1 MSFARALFR
10 TLFIGIA
17 LVTVVLTPAH
27 AQSRGRGQ
35 NKVEKDKETVSIE
48 IVITAT
54 RDVLREKGF
63 DVVRIEQED
72 DFQIV
77 YYRRGNRG
85 RGRGGGPVERLV
97 IRWTPERIEVRD
109 APDEIRIGIEVKLGI
124 RVIL

>member
-1 MSFARALFR
+1 MSLTRALFR
-10 TLFIGIA
+10 TLFIGIT

-27 AQSRGRGQ
+27 AQGRGRGQ
-35 NKVEKDKETVSIE
+35 NKVEKEKETVSIE
-48 IVITAT
+48 IALTAT
-54 RDVLREKGF
+54 REVLTERGF

-109 APDEIRIGIEVKLGI
+109 APDEIRIGLEIMVGI
-124 RVIL
+124 KIL

>member
-1 MSFARALFR
+1 MSFTRALFR

-27 AQSRGRGQ
+27 AQGRGRGQ
-35 NKVEKDKETVSIE
+35 NKVNKDKETVSLE
-48 IVITAT
+48 IAITAT

-97 IRWTPERIEVRD
+97 IRWTPERVEVRD

-124 RVIL
+124 RIL

>member
-1 MSFARALFR
+1 MSFNRALFR
-10 TLFIGIA
+10 TLFIGIP
-17 LVTVVLTPAH
+17 LVAVVLTPAPAH
-27 AQSRGRGQ
+27 AQGRGQ
-35 NKVEKDKETVSIE
+35 NRAKKEKETVSIE
-48 IVITAT
+48 VAITAT

-97 IRWTPERIEVRD
+97 IRWTPERLEVRD

-124 RVIL
+124 RIL